1 MSDMYRE
8 PYLSDLASRSD
19 DSEFYQE
26 HLNHVSRSF
35 ALCIAEL
42 ESPLREWV
50 SMTYLLCRWLDTI
63 EDAAWQSKDLQA
75 KAFSEFVT
83 FFEEQLT
90 LEPNTQSTLGR
101 TCTSAVL
108 GLNNVTDAEKK
119 LIEDSAILIAK
130 YSLFPERVREII
142 ACLVIDMASGMSHFA
157 NAGARLGTLNELNQY
172 CFFVAGIVGEALTDL
187 LDEAACIRMPTSTGA
202 HHFGLFLQKIN
213 VLKDQFKDE
222 AESRYFVADRD
233 EVIESLLGD
242 AKSALEYIITVPVEQ
257 RGYRTFC
264 AWSYFLGL
272 ATLPLLAAQTSEEL
286 EPKLDRE
293 SVTGLFNLIRT
304 SIDSNEQLLR
314 LYFNL
319 TDQIKNFTS
328 ALRGTNESAKP
339 TLPDE
344 SAPVDPLTPDI
355 VVPDQ
360 HFGKLRLVHSD
371 AFVLPEWLL
380 AAYGGRLKADQLK
393 SLGL

>member
-1 MSDMYRE
+1 MSEMYRE
-8 PYLSDLASRSD
+8 PYLSDLANRSI
-19 DSEFYQE
+19 DSEFYQD

-42 ESPLREWV
+42 EPPLREWV

-63 EDAAWQSKDLQA
+63 EDAAWESKEAQL
-75 KAFSEFVT
+75 KAFFDFVT

-90 LEPNTQSTLGR
+90 LDPNSQSTIGSN
-101 TCTSAVL
+101 CTAAVL
-108 GLNNVTDAEKK
+108 QLKNVTDAEKK
-119 LIEDSAILIAK
+119 LIEDSGILIAK

-157 NAGARLGTLNELNQY
+157 TVGARLGTLKELNQY

-187 LDEAACIRMPTSTGA
+187 LEVAANFRMPTTTGA

-233 EVIESLLGD
+233 AVIESLLTD
-242 AKSALEYIITVPVEQ
+242 AKVALEYIISVPVEQ

-272 ATLPLLAAQTSEEL
+272 ATLPLLAVQTREEL

-293 SVTGLFNLIRT
+293 SVTGLFNLIRS

-328 ALRGTNESAKP
+328 ALKGSSERAKP
-339 TLPDE
+339 PLPE
-344 SAPVDPLTPDI
+344 QHAANVSDI
-355 VVPDQ
+355 AEPNL
-360 HFGKLRLVHSD
+360 HFSGGLRLVHSN